1 MGKRIIREVTYRA
14 WDEEKQEDRIYSGSL
29 IINNSEDKKNKVE
42 VFSNGDSLDVL
53 IEDIPLLVKVL
64 QEFC

>member
-29 IINNSEDKKNKVE
+29 IINNSEDNKNKVE

>member
-1 MGKRIIREVTYRA
+1 MGKRIIREVTYRV